1 LAEIDY
7 AEYTDERLI
16 VCRNPFLADE
26 PARKREA
33 LLRATEAKLQ
43 PIRERVQRGTLR
55 GSAKIG
61 LAVGA
66 LRDKY

>member
-1 LAEIDY
+1 
-7 AEYTDERLI
+7 
-16 VCRNPFLADE
+16 
-26 PARKREA
+26 

-43 PIRERVQRGTLR
+43 PLRDRVERGTLR

-66 LRDKY
+66 PHVSAWFGTGTR